1 MAWRSSVDTAAS
13 WGLEVQ
19 TEWCSA
25 PRTCVHRS
33 PKGSRSFLSTQ
44 SESKIQRCN
53 WTVSKNGSA
62 HRNQLQLSG
71 RLLLSSRIDT
81 TPPVWEIWTH
91 PYIVCCGARGDGLLG
106 SGSEP
111 LPHQLGDLGSAV
123 SSPSGV
129 WGRAPAAKLFYHILS
144 TQDGFSWYVSAVF
157 VTEDNITDK
166 LMTVAEIAST
176 LDPSHCRIQFSIV
189 QVKIRMQI
197 GSIATGTVD
206 IFFCQEVRQ

>member
-1 MAWRSSVDTAAS
+1 MSCILLCYYLASLKECSPESGGMISYLKWNSNLCCCFMMSWLCRYRPSYRKESHQALRVRFRRRRVAWRSSVDTAAS

-81 TPPVWEIWTH
+81 TPPVWETWTH
-91 PYIVCCGARGDGLLG
+91 PYIVCCGVRGDGFLG

-111 LPHQLGDLGSAV
+111 LPHQLGGCLLYTSD
-123 SSPSGV
+123 
-129 WGRAPAAKLFYHILS
+129 AA
-144 TQDGFSWYVSAVF
+144 D
-157 VTEDNITDK
+157 E
-166 LMTVAEIAST
+166 
-176 LDPSHCRIQFSIV
+176 
-189 QVKIRMQI
+189 
-197 GSIATGTVD
+197 
-206 IFFCQEVRQ
+206 